1 MLPTRSVA
9 RLLPFAHLL
18 ETLGLDGPG
27 LVALALPE
35 DRSDLHVAVEPQDL
49 AADAAGVQLE
59 QLDQRARLKFL
70 YVCVDAHLLKLH
82 PRREIAR
89 PPGPPARAS
98 GATDSSNVTAMVYMS
113 APMGCT
119 DSERAL

>member
-1 MLPTRSVA
+1 M
-9 RLLPFAHLL
+9 
-18 ETLGLDGPG
+18 
-27 LVALALPE
+27 
-35 DRSDLHVAVEPQDL
+35 EPQDL

-59 QLDQRARLKFL
+59 QLDQRARLKFCMSAL
-70 YVCVDAHLLKLH
+70 MPICSNSIRVAKLRA
-82 PRREIAR
+82 PGRVRR
-89 PPGPPARAS
+89 RAS